1 MLNAY
6 SRKEFVIVIYFYEHM
21 YLLLNKREYAREL
34 GDFRNSLCN
43 FHYKEAVFISMF
55 TLKSFVL

>member
-6 SRKEFVIVIYFYEHM
+6 SRKEFVMVIYFYEHM

-55 TLKSFVL
+55 TL